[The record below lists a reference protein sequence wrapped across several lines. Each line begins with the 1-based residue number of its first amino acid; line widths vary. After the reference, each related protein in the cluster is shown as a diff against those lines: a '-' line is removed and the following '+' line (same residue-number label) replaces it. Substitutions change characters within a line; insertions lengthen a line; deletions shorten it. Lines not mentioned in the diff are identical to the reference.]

1 MSERLPLLFLHGIRG
16 SRLAVETETGPEI
29 IWQLADE
36 AHPRAPLLALLH
48 DADGTLRPAD
58 PTLPVYPLDLEPE
71 VYGPFL
77 EWANQRGGLHA
88 PAWDWRLEPGR
99 VASMLAEELPHNTMD
114 VVLHS
119 MGLHVLCELVMGGAL
134 PLERIRRLVLVA
146 PAFGGA
152 LDILHVL
159 LSGCDREAD
168 GADATGRAY
177 GHLVRSL
184 PSLYRLLPVP
194 GYGLLRDGQ
203 GQERDPLHFNHWPE
217 DALGDEGRHADHLR
231 LVLEGAR
238 RDRARLLAFSVRLQE
253 LGDRVLVLAGTGQ
266 PTPVGCAMTSERMS
280 CQASHLQLDPAGD
293 GRLALLAQ
301 QALGHRL
308 PMEVIGDEQSPVPHG
323 DILRREGVLSRIG
336 AHLDREP

>member
-16 SRLAVETETGPEI
+16 SRLAVDGGEGAEI

-36 AHPRAPLLALLH
+36 AHPRAHLLALMH

-58 PTLPVYPLDLEPE
+58 PLFPVFPLDLEPE

-77 EWANQRGGLHA
+77 AWASARCALHA

-99 VASMLAEELPHNTMD
+99 VASTLAEELPPGDMD

-134 PLERIRRLVLVA
+134 PLERVRRLVLVA

-194 GYGLLRDGQ
+194 GYGLLQDARG
-203 GQERDPLHFNHWPE
+203 GERDPLEIHHWPA
-217 DALGDEGRHADHLR
+217 DALGEEGRYADHLR
-231 LVLEGAR
+231 LVLEGAK
-238 RDRARLLAFSVRLQE
+238 RDRARLLSFATRLQG
-253 LGDRVLVLAGTGQ
+253 LGKRVLLLAGMGQ
-266 PTPVGCAMTSERMS
+266 PTPVRCVMPGDLMS
-280 CQASHLQLDPAGD
+280 CHASHLDLNPAGD
-293 GRLALLAQ
+293 GRLALVAQ
-301 QALGHRL
+301 QPLGHPL
-308 PMEVIGDEQSPVPHG
+308 PTVVVGDAQAPVPHG
-323 DILRREGVLSRIG
+323 DILRRDEVLARIG
-336 AHLDREP
+336 AHLDSAF